1 MVAKMKI
8 ASTFQLNCDSLGIIE
23 AFQSCLENFFTI
35 FIECLYRSC
44 FLLAPAFCCKMIS
57 FVAFVACFAKGW
69 AQFFLVF
76 MPIPTA
82 PTFSINGFSR
92 INTSGGVPFQTSQN
106 SLYCLNDLQLLS
118 FVVSCSQLYD
128 KSHLP

>member
-1 MVAKMKI
+1 MIVLSSPFVHSQWDNITLSTSIGLKTQI

-23 AFQSCLENFFTI
+23 ATQSSLENFFTI
-35 FIECLYRSC
+35 FIKCLYRSC

-57 FVAFVACFAKGW
+57 FVAFVACLAKGW

-82 PTFSINGFSR
+82 PTFSINVFAR
-92 INTSGGVPFQTSQN
+92 INASGGF
-106 SLYCLNDLQLLS
+106 LFRLHKIH
-118 FVVSCSQLYD
+118 CSV
-128 KSHLP
+128 